1 MSNPSGQQLVE
12 KFDHTSP
19 EQMTQPYAMYQAFRA
34 QCPVGRSA
42 QHGGF
47 YVASRYETVKK
58 IFEDYS
64 AFSSTSGVAI
74 PDHPY
79 RMFPID
85 LDPPLQAKFRR
96 ILNRKF
102 TVESVAT
109 KQDEIQAAID
119 RLIDGFIADGRAD
132 LAAQLV
138 RPLLPTIVL
147 PLLGAPLESRE
158 QISEW
163 IELMTRGRATDMEGV
178 ARAGEAIAGV
188 LMTQIAKRRGMPPI
202 DDVLG
207 MLLESQIDGKAFS
220 DEDIYRTLL
229 IILFGGLDTTSAVM
243 LESLLYLARKPEI
256 KQQLMSGQLAWAVAI
271 EELIRYTSPI
281 QGLRRTVVHDVEL
294 EGASLKT
301 GDRILGLHG
310 SANRD
315 ESVFPQAD
323 QCLLD
328 RKPNPHLA
336 FGAGAHVCLGRNLAR
351 LEIEILMKAVLTRLG
366 DYRVA
371 AGFEPE
377 YLVGEARG
385 MKQLPVEFSPGPK
398 AGQ

>member
-1 MSNPSGQQLVE
+1 MGKQTGQQLVE

-19 EQMTQPYAMYQAFRA
+19 EQMNQPYAMYQAFRS

-47 YVASRYETVKK
+47 HVASRYETVKK

-64 AFSSTSGVAI
+64 SFSSTSGVAI

-102 TVESVAT
+102 TIESVAT
-109 KQDEIQAAID
+109 KQAEIQGAID
-119 RLIDGFIADGRAD
+119 HLIDGFIATGKAD

-147 PLLGAPLESRE
+147 PLLGAPIESQQ

-163 IELMTRGRATDMEGV
+163 IELMTRGRASDIEGV

-188 LMTQIAKRRGMPPI
+188 LMTQIAKRRTMPPI

-207 MLLESQIDGKAFS
+207 MLLDSQIDGKPFT

-243 LESLLYLARKPEI
+243 LESLLYLARHPETR
-256 KQQLMSGQLAWAVAI
+256 QRLVSGELSWPTAI
-271 EELIRYTSPI
+271 EEFIRYTSPI
-281 QGLRRTVVHDVEL
+281 QGLRRTVTGDVEL
-294 EGASLKT
+294 EGASLKS

-328 RKPNPHLA
+328 RAPNPHIA

-351 LEIEILMKAVLTRLG
+351 LEIEILLKTVLARLG

-371 AGFEPE
+371 DDFEPE

-385 MKQLPVEFSPGPK
+385 MKQLLVDFTPGLK
-398 AGQ
+398 TGQ

>member
-1 MSNPSGQQLVE
+1 MSNQTGQQLVE
-12 KFDHTSP
+12 QFDHTSS
-19 EQMTQPYAMYQAFRA
+19 EQMNQPYAMYQAFRS

-47 YVASRYETVKK
+47 FVASRYETVKK

-109 KQDEIQAAID
+109 KQAEIQGVID
-119 RLIDGFIADGRAD
+119 RLIDGFIASGEAD

-147 PLLGAPLESRE
+147 PMLGAPLESQQ

-178 ARAGEAIAGV
+178 AKAGEAIAGV
-188 LMTQIAKRRGMPPI
+188 LMMQIARRRGMPPI

-207 MLLESQIDGKAFS
+207 MLLESQIDGKPFS

-243 LESLLYLARKPEI
+243 LESLLYLARNPQTR
-256 KQQLMSGQLAWAVAI
+256 QQLVAGELDWPTAI
-271 EELIRYTSPI
+271 EEFIRYTSPI
-281 QGLRRTVVHDVEL
+281 QGLRRTVAGDVEL
-294 EGASLKT
+294 EGASMKA

-315 ESVFPQAD
+315 GSVFPQPD

-328 RKPNPHLA
+328 RKPNPHIS

-351 LEIEILMKAVLTRLG
+351 LEIEILLKTVLARLG
-366 DYRVA
+366 DYHVA
-371 AGFEPE
+371 TAFEPE

-385 MKQLPVEFSPGPK
+385 MKQLPVRFTPGSK
-398 AGQ
+398 SGQ